1 MEKITAKLETRHK
14 IFFFVLSLAI
24 VGMVFYTYV
33 YQSQQQCLAQLNTDL
48 QMTKQKVQ
56 VLEGF
61 LAQHPDLKQ
70 YEKELQD
77 KTDLVNSKLPADKD
91 ISSFIMQVEDSA
103 KKTNVK
109 LNRVKPIGEE
119 NKENYRGIKVEL
131 DITGDYFQTL
141 EFLKKLE
148 QLQRFNTVTDMSVQ
162 AKDEILNSKL
172 SLLVYSYGVTP
183 TEANKTKNNN

>member
-14 IFFFVLSLAI
+14 IFFFVLGLAI
-24 VGMVFYTYV
+24 VVMVFYTYV

-61 LAQHPDLKQ
+61 LVQHPDLKQ

-183 TEANKTKNNN
+183 TEVNKTQNNN

>member
-14 IFFFVLSLAI
+14 IFFFVLGLAI
-24 VGMVFYTYV
+24 VVMVFYTYV

-91 ISSFIMQVEDSA
+91 ISSFIMQIEDSA

-119 NKENYRGIKVEL
+119 NKENYRDIKVEL

-183 TEANKTKNNN
+183 TEVNKTQNNN

>member
-14 IFFFVLSLAI
+14 IFFFVLGLAI
-24 VGMVFYTYV
+24 VVMVFYTYV

-148 QLQRFNTVTDMSVQ
+148 QLQRCNTVTDMSVQ

-183 TEANKTKNNN
+183 TKANKTQNNN

>member
-14 IFFFVLSLAI
+14 IFFFVLGLAI
-24 VGMVFYTYV
+24 VVMVFYTYV

-61 LAQHPDLKQ
+61 LVQHPDLKQ

-91 ISSFIMQVEDSA
+91 ISSFIMQIEDSA

-119 NKENYRGIKVEL
+119 NKENYRGIKGEL

-183 TEANKTKNNN
+183 TEANKTQNNN

>member
-1 MEKITAKLETRHK
+1 MEPRHK
-14 IFFFVLSLAI
+14 IFFFIIGLAI

-61 LAQHPDLKQ
+61 LTQHPDLNQ

-77 KTDLVNSKLPADKD
+77 KSDLVNSKLPADKD

-103 KKTNVK
+103 KKSNVK
-109 LNRVKPIGEE
+109 LSRVKPISEE
-119 NKENYRGIKVEL
+119 NKDNYRGIKVEL
-131 DITGDYFQTL
+131 DVSGDYFQTL
-141 EFLKKLE
+141 EFLKSLE

-172 SLLVYSYGVTP
+172 SLFVYSYGVTP
-183 TEANKTKNNN
+183 ADPGKPQANN

>member
-14 IFFFVLSLAI
+14 IFFFVLGIAI
-24 VGMVFYTYV
+24 VVMVFYTYV

-183 TEANKTKNNN
+183 TEANKTQNNN

>member
-14 IFFFVLSLAI
+14 IFFFVLGLAI
-24 VGMVFYTYV
+24 VVMVFYTYV

-162 AKDEILNSKL
+162 AKDEILNSNL

-183 TEANKTKNNN
+183 TEANKTQNNN

>member
-14 IFFFVLSLAI
+14 IFFFVLGLAI
-24 VGMVFYTYV
+24 VVMVFYTYV

-148 QLQRFNTVTDMSVQ
+148 QLQRFNTVTDVSVQ

-172 SLLVYSYGVTP
+172 SLLVYSYGVIP
-183 TEANKTKNNN
+183 TEANKTQNNN

>member
-14 IFFFVLSLAI
+14 IFFFVLGLAI
-24 VGMVFYTYV
+24 VVMVFYTYV

-77 KTDLVNSKLPADKD
+77 KSDLVNSKLPADKD
-91 ISSFIMQVEDSA
+91 ISSFIMQIEDSA

-183 TEANKTKNNN
+183 TEVNKTQNNN

>member
-14 IFFFVLSLAI
+14 IFFFVLGLAI
-24 VGMVFYTYV
+24 VVMVFYTYV

-131 DITGDYFQTL
+131 DNTGDYFQTL

-183 TEANKTKNNN
+183 TEVNKTQNNN

>member
-14 IFFFVLSLAI
+14 IFFFVLGLAI
-24 VGMVFYTYV
+24 VVMVFYTYV

-48 QMTKQKVQ
+48 QMIKQKVQ

-61 LAQHPDLKQ
+61 LVQHPDLKQ

-91 ISSFIMQVEDSA
+91 ISSFIMQIEDSA

-109 LNRVKPIGEE
+109 L
-119 NKENYRGIKVEL
+119 IK
-131 DITGDYFQTL
+131 
-141 EFLKKLE
+141 KS
-148 QLQRFNTVTDMSVQ
+148 RMHC
-162 AKDEILNSKL
+162 
-172 SLLVYSYGVTP
+172 P
-183 TEANKTKNNN
+183 

>member
-1 MEKITAKLETRHK
+1 METRHK
-14 IFFFVLSLAI
+14 IFFFVLGLAI
-24 VGMVFYTYV
+24 VVMVFYTYV

-183 TEANKTKNNN
+183 TEVNKTQNNN

>member
-14 IFFFVLSLAI
+14 IFFFVLGLAI
-24 VGMVFYTYV
+24 VVMVFYTYV

-172 SLLVYSYGVTP
+172 SLLVYPYGVTP
-183 TEANKTKNNN
+183 TEANKTQNNN

>member
-14 IFFFVLSLAI
+14 IFFFVLGLAI
-24 VGMVFYTYV
+24 VVMVFYTYV

-183 TEANKTKNNN
+183 TEVNKTQNNN

>member
-14 IFFFVLSLAI
+14 IFFFVLGLAI
-24 VGMVFYTYV
+24 VVMVFYTYV

-131 DITGDYFQTL
+131 DINGDYFHTL

-183 TEANKTKNNN
+183 TEANKTQNNN

>member
-14 IFFFVLSLAI
+14 IFFFVLGLAI
-24 VGMVFYTYV
+24 VVMVFYTYV

-91 ISSFIMQVEDSA
+91 ISSFIMQIEDSA

-183 TEANKTKNNN
+183 TEVNKTQNNN

>member
-1 MEKITAKLETRHK
+1 MTLEVYKFLFVSCLTISVLGFIVLRNKAASWERMYKSLVRVDEMYNEKVKVT
-14 IFFFVLSLAI
+14 
-24 VGMVFYTYV
+24 
-33 YQSQQQCLAQLNTDL
+33 LNDL
-48 QMTKQKVQ
+48 
-56 VLEGF
+56 
-61 LAQHPDLKQ
+61 
-70 YEKELQD
+70 
-77 KTDLVNSKLPADKD
+77 
-91 ISSFIMQVEDSA
+91 IMQVEDSA
-103 KKTNVK
+103 KKTKVK

-119 NKENYRGIKVEL
+119 NKENYRGIKDEL

-183 TEANKTKNNN
+183 TEANKTQNNN

>member
-14 IFFFVLSLAI
+14 IFFFVLGLAI
-24 VGMVFYTYV
+24 VVMVFYTYV

-77 KTDLVNSKLPADKD
+77 KIDLVNSKLPADKD

-183 TEANKTKNNN
+183 TEANKTQNNN

>member
-14 IFFFVLSLAI
+14 IFFFVLGLAI
-24 VGMVFYTYV
+24 VVMVFYTYV

-172 SLLVYSYGVTP
+172 SLLVYSYGVKP

>member
-14 IFFFVLSLAI
+14 IFFFVLGLAI
-24 VGMVFYTYV
+24 VVMVFYTYV

-48 QMTKQKVQ
+48 QMIKQKVQ

-183 TEANKTKNNN
+183 TEVNKTQNNN

>member
-14 IFFFVLSLAI
+14 IFFFVLGLAI
-24 VGMVFYTYV
+24 VVMVFYTYV

-103 KKTNVK
+103 KKTNLK

-162 AKDEILNSKL
+162 AKDEILNSNL

-183 TEANKTKNNN
+183 TEANKTQNNN